1 MSSPRVS
8 LHTPGRG
15 DAAEYLAAVE
25 ASTELHHPWV
35 FPANDQRR
43 YLAYVRTRRR
53 NDQWG
58 TLVRA
63 VDDGRL
69 VGVVNINNIVRG
81 GLRCGALGYYA
92 FAGGEQRGLMTDALR
107 QVIDLAFDPFELDL
121 HRLEANIQ
129 PANEASTRLVKRLG
143 FRHEGFSPALLFID
157 GDWRDHD
164 RWAITSELWS
174 EHGRPRG

>member
-1 MSSPRVS
+1 MGPARIS

-15 DAAEYLAAVE
+15 DAEEFVAAVA

-35 FPANDQRR
+35 FPADDHRR
-43 YLAYVRTRRR
+43 YLAYMRTRRR

-58 TLVRA
+58 VLVRA
-63 VDDGRL
+63 ADDRRL

-81 GLRCGALGYYA
+81 GFRSGALGYYA
-92 FAGGEQRGLMTDALR
+92 FASGAGQGLMTEALSR
-107 QVIDLAFDPFELDL
+107 VIDLAFDRHELDL

-164 RWAITSELWS
+164 RWAITADLWQGAD
-174 EHGRPRG
+174 HG

>member
-1 MSSPRVS
+1 MGAARIT
-8 LHTPGRG
+8 LHQPGRG
-15 DAAEYLAAVE
+15 DAAEYLAAVA

-35 FPANDQRR
+35 FPADDQRR
-43 YLAYVRTRRR
+43 YLAYARTRRR

-58 TLVRA
+58 VLVRA

-81 GLRCGALGYYA
+81 GFKSGALGYYA
-92 FAGGEQRGLMTDALR
+92 FAGGEGRGLMTDALR
-107 QVIDLAFDPFELDL
+107 AVIDRAFDPFELDL

-129 PANEASTRLVKRLG
+129 PANEASLRLVKGLG

-157 GDWRDHD
+157 GAWRDHE
-164 RWAITSELWS
+164 RWAVTAEAWQAG
-174 EHGRPRG
+174 EPG